1 VTGDDRETHDARA
14 DRVTDGERIAEL
26 LASEL
31 AGRDRGPLGRIEV
44 VDVREGVEPA
54 SGGAFAYGVA
64 ADGVAADGRKATGAP
79 DGQEDPVR
87 PVTRDDSDGDADD
100 GTGTRLADVHLHP
113 DRVRLDV
120 ARGLSALAPADERLR
135 VRPGATRSPGAVV
148 FVESGAA
155 VKPAVDLVAAL
166 VRAIEGGESEPSG
179 GDDP

>member
-1 VTGDDRETHDARA
+1 MTGDDRETHDARA

-64 ADGVAADGRKATGAP
+64 ADGRKTTGAP

-87 PVTRDDSDGDADD
+87 PVTRDDSDGDADDD